1 MNATPDRR
9 VVEAAA
15 RRPLPLPYHPLYR
28 FYDGGALTRR
38 FRGLPETP
46 DDHWS
51 EDWVGSCTEAGNADP
66 DGRPQG
72 PSVTD
77 VDGFGPVAIQTLIE
91 AAPDVMVGAAFA
103 AQWGTTSGVLV
114 KLLSP
119 AGQVPLHA
127 HPSRAWARQ
136 HLGSRFGKTEAWII
150 LDAPGDGH
158 EPAYAGIGFR
168 PGIDRA
174 AFGAAARGHDG
185 SAVRSTLH
193 RFEVAPGEVYVA
205 HGGVPHYLGPRISF
219 IEVQEPTDQIVIA
232 ETDGADDAGATMG
245 LGWDLALDMID
256 YEATDRSATLARARQ
271 GPRLLRE
278 SHGSRETRLFQD
290 DVGEFFDATRLEVD
304 GEIAVEDGRF
314 YIGIVTGG
322 SGTLEGE
329 FGSRPVRR
337 GETFACAATMA
348 HRFRSSEAGALT
360 VVRCLG
366 PRV

>member
-1 MNATPDRR
+1 MNAPPDRR
-9 VVEAAA
+9 AVEAAA
-15 RRPLPLPYHPLYR
+15 RRPFPLPYHPLYR
-28 FYDGGALTRR
+28 FYDGGALTRQ
-38 FRGLPETP
+38 FRGLPDAP

-72 PSVTD
+72 LSVTD
-77 VDGFGPVAIQTLIE
+77 VDGIGPVAIQTLIE
-91 AAPDVMVGAAFA
+91 VAPEAMVGAAFA
-103 AQWGTTSGVLV
+103 AQWGPTSDVLV

-127 HPSRAWARQ
+127 HPTRAWARQ

-150 LDAPGDGH
+150 LDAPGDGR
-158 EPAYAGIGFR
+158 EPAYAGVGFR

-174 AFGAAARGHDG
+174 AFGAAARGHDQPT
-185 SAVRSTLH
+185 VRSTLH
-193 RFEVAPGEVYVA
+193 RFEVAAGEVYVA

-256 YEATDRSATLARARQ
+256 YEATDRDATLKRARQ
-271 GPRLLRE
+271 GPRVLRE
-278 SHGSRETRLFQD
+278 SHGSGEIRLFQD
-290 DVGEFFDATRLEVD
+290 DVGEFFDATRLEVE

-314 YIGIVTGG
+314 YIGIVTRG
-322 SGTLEGE
+322 SGTLEGD
-329 FGSRPVRR
+329 FGSMPVQH
-337 GETFACAATMA
+337 GETFACAASMA
-348 HRFRSSEAGALT
+348 HRFRSGTEPLT